1 MRRCLLELPDFIC
14 LILVYFAVLLP
25 RWRGDRKGLL
35 FRTAFYV
42 YLCFVLHFTLLPLL
56 LPTRVPSL
64 HINWIPFRD
73 VMNGYRGAQKQIVL
87 NFIMTVP
94 FGVFLPLIYRKRFFS
109 TAGLTLALSLG
120 IEFLQLFSGDSRIA
134 DITDVLTNTL
144 GGMAGYLLFLPLSK
158 AALSGEKPAPA
169 DKTAPK
175 AVPKREKAV
184 WAIFLCQ
191 ILVKSFLAAIF

>member
-1 MRRCLLELPDFIC
+1 MRRCLLVLPDFIC

-25 RWRGDRKGLL
+25 RGRGSRKGLL

-42 YLCFVLHFTLLPLL
+42 YLCFVLYFTLLPFL
-56 LPTRVPSL
+56 LPTQVPAL

-73 VMNGYRGAQKQIVL
+73 VMNGYGGAQKQILL

-109 TAGLTLALSLG
+109 TAGLTLAFSLG
-120 IEFLQLFSGDSRIA
+120 IELLQLFSGDFRIA
-134 DITDVLTNTL
+134 DVTDVVTNTL
-144 GGMAGYLLFLPLSK
+144 GGMAGYLLCLPFRK
-158 AALSGEKPAPA
+158 TALSGEKPAPA
-169 DKTAPK
+169 EKT
-175 AVPKREKAV
+175 VPRTVSKREKAV